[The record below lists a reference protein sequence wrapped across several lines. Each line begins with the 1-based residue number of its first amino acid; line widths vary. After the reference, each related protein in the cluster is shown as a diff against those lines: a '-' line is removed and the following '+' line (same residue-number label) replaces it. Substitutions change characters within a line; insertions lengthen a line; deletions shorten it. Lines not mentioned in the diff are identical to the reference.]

1 MCIRDRHKELFAKY
15 DFKYMAQM
23 KYLTGVNADTGVTD
37 GSVRMY
43 YDQEVTLT
51 ATDSTE
57 AKSVIVS
64 IYESFDFNEEGK
76 VTYVQWYS
84 DWTGSLASLEE

>member
-1 MCIRDRHKELFAKY
+1 
-15 DFKYMAQM
+15 
-23 KYLTGVNADTGVTD
+23 
-37 GSVRMY
+37 MY